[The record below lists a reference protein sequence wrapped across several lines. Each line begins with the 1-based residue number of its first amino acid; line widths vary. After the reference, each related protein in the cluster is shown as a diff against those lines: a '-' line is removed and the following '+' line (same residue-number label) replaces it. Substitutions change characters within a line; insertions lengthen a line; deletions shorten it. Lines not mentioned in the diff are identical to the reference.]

1 MRGRRG
7 LPDPEPAGP
16 GEESVWSYPRP
27 PRLVADSRRVEVR
40 YAGQLVAATRRA
52 VRHLE
57 TASPPTFYL
66 PPEDV
71 RRDLLEEAA
80 GTSHCEW
87 KGRAVYWD
95 LVVSGQRAA
104 RAAWSYPR
112 PAAGYRELA
121 GWFGFYPGRV
131 DECLVDGER
140 VRPQPGPFYGGWMT
154 REIRG
159 PVKGA
164 PGTEWW

>member
-1 MRGRRG
+1 MNRRS
-7 LPDPEPAGP
+7 LPEPEPAGP

-27 PRLVADSRRVEVR
+27 PRLVADARLVEVR
-40 YAGQLVAATRRA
+40 FGGELVAATRRA

-66 PPEDV
+66 PPDDV
-71 RRDLLEEAA
+71 RRECLEAA
-80 GTSHCEW
+80 PGSSYCEW
-87 KGRAVYWD
+87 KGAAAYWD
-95 LVVSGQRAA
+95 VVAGGRRAE

-112 PAAGYRELA
+112 PAAGYAELA
-121 GWFGFYPGRV
+121 GWFAFYPGRV
-131 DECLVDGER
+131 DGCFVDGER
-140 VRPQPGPFYGGWMT
+140 VRPQAGPFYGGWVT

-159 PVKGA
+159 PHKGA